1 MVVKANVANVS
12 FTGGSKTGKQRGS
25 MWSLIAT
32 IKTFYIFYSI
42 IIAEEALE
50 WRHCPAEW
58 TKQKDLITHQQPASA
73 EAPLWCEME
82 AATVT
87 ILMLFDHR
95 NLVCGLLRATPVPP
109 TKHLHKKEF
118 NWTIA
123 LCLFPSLNSTDA
135 NQTAAAATR
144 SCRSRLCFPHQVH
157 WHLQMAPPTL
167 HLYPKS
173 SITIWSFNLL
183 PRERSASG
191 LNMWTLNKA
200 CSALIQSLSST
211 ILARASQTTAAQDY
225 VRLSWVG
232 HHDCVQVATSGLLY

>member
-1 MVVKANVANVS
+1 MYH
-12 FTGGSKTGKQRGS
+12 
-25 MWSLIAT
+25 WSLIAA

-50 WRHCPAEW
+50 WRHCSADW
-58 TKQKDLITHQQPASA
+58 TKQKDLITHQRPASA

-95 NLVCGLLRATPVPP
+95 NLVCGLLCATPVPL

-123 LCLFPSLNSTDA
+123 LCLISLSELHWCKPGSSSSHTGLPV
-135 NQTAAAATR
+135 
-144 SCRSRLCFPHQVH
+144 SSLFLHQVH
-157 WHLQMAPPTL
+157 RDLQMAHPTP
-167 HLYPKS
+167 HLYPES

-183 PRERSASG
+183 PRKHSASG
-191 LNMWTLNKA
+191 LNMWTLNKV

-211 ILARASQTTAAQDY
+211 ILARPSQTTAAQDY
-225 VRLSWVG
+225 VRLSGVG
-232 HHDCVQVATSGLLY
+232 HRDCVQVATSELLY